1 MAVSLSKTQR
11 YALKGLADRTGSGA
25 ITKTGTV
32 LAAGEIIGTYY
43 GDQLVE
49 AIGSATWARL
59 MTLGMVE
66 PAGPNRIRIT
76 DLGRAQIV
84 KTGRAA

>member
-1 MAVSLSKTQR
+1 MAASLSKTQR
-11 YALKGLADRTGSGA
+11 YALRGLADRTGSGA

-49 AIGSATWARL
+49 AIGSATWVRL

-66 PAGPNRIRIT
+66 PDGPKRLRIT